1 MTDLNIPEE
10 DKKLLLDL
18 ASEKNVSSKLVIV
31 LVSKAMDVRY
41 QDKSIGFKD
50 EISDLIK
57 EYANDKKDNLWF

>member
-1 MTDLNIPEE
+1 MILSIIPVE
-10 DKKLLLDL
+10 DEKLLLDL
-18 ASEKNVSSKLVIV
+18 TEEKNISSKLVIE

-57 EYANDKKDNLWF
+57 DYANDKKDNL

>member
-57 EYANDKKDNLWF
+57 EYANDKKDNL